1 MSSNIKVEEGSG
13 NIFKDLGFSDEVSE
27 KELLKAQLGAE
38 ILRILKERKLTQV
51 KAAKLLGIKQT
62 DVSRLKSAK
71 LSDYNVEQLM
81 RFLNQLNRDIE
92 IRIIPSENREGQ
104 QRVVAVQ
111 FKVCFNHG
119 GTWLLPPAFSQ
130 LGILLDYEAKDRL
143 VGTEIDNANHK
154 VDMECVE
161 FLTKSTY

>member
-27 KELLKAQLGAE
+27 KELLKAQLGTE
-38 ILRILKERKLTQV
+38 IFRILKERKLTEAE
-51 KAAKLLGIKQT
+51 AAKLLGIKNT

-104 QRVVAVQ
+104 QRVVAV
-111 FKVCFNHG
+111 
-119 GTWLLPPAFSQ
+119 
-130 LGILLDYEAKDRL
+130 
-143 VGTEIDNANHK
+143 
-154 VDMECVE
+154 
-161 FLTKSTY
+161 